1 MWNDVWRLLDSGGPV
16 MLPLLGISL
25 ALWYALGYRAVV
37 LRRGSPR
44 SVRRILERYAR
55 GQGRSPR
62 GLVDRAAQRA
72 LAVAALNPPHL
83 RHHLEDALAD
93 LEVVAGRYRRTVLTL
108 VGAAPLLG
116 LLGTVMGMIE
126 TFDSLGSQ
134 ALFRQGGGIAG
145 GIAQALVTTQM
156 GLAVAIPGLVV
167 GRILDRR
174 EQHIQR
180 ELAQIKDLICSGQVK
195 A

>member
-1 MWNDVWRLLDSGGPV
+1 MWNDAWRLLESGGPV
-16 MLPLLGISL
+16 MPPLVAVSL
-25 ALWYALGYRAVV
+25 ALWFALGYRAAV
-37 LRRGSPR
+37 LRRGSRR
-44 SVRRILERYAR
+44 SVRALLERYAR
-55 GQGRSPR
+55 GEAKPPR

-72 LAVAALNPPHL
+72 LAVAALRPPHL

-93 LEVVAGRYRRTVLTL
+93 LEALTTRYRRLVLTL

-134 ALFRQGGGIAG
+134 TLFSRDGGIAG

-156 GLAVAIPGLVV
+156 GLAVAIPGLVM
-167 GRILDRR
+167 GRLLDRR
-174 EQHIQR
+174 AARIQR
-180 ELAQIKDLICSGQVK
+180 ELAQIRDLVCSGQVPR
-195 A
+195 